1 MATKS
6 TEPAARATANDSM
19 PEWIRLTAAYWT
31 FPIAKNDCELSMI
44 ERELDKYFD
53 RYRPSNEELCDAI
66 RWLAGPDNKQAKC
79 PTLRELIRAICIL
92 RKDRRENAQ
101 GQQQGQDVMSDVKAA
116 MLRATT
122 WLQRWDIM
130 CDAKSMIGASR
141 NLDNREQD
149 AVYDWAC
156 QRWRDADDQFYAIR
170 CRFARE
176 IREAIN
182 GFAKRVST

>member
-1 MATKS
+1 MQTPWTSLINK
-6 TEPAARATANDSM
+6 
-19 PEWIRLTAAYWT
+19 YWT
-31 FPIAKNDCELSMI
+31 CSWLKSEQDAHDVVQEL
-44 ERELDKYFD
+44 RTVFD
-53 RYRPSNEELCDAI
+53 RYTPDNEELCDAI